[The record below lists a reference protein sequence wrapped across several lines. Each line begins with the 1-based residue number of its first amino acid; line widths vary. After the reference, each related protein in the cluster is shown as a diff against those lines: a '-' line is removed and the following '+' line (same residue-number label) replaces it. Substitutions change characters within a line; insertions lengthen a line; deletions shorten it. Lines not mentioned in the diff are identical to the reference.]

1 MTDAGGPGRDG
12 RERGDLRIGVVRSYL
27 PGPPPRPTL
36 ADSGSKQRAMLP
48 ARSVRDH
55 SLGFD
60 AEGWKRFAA
69 GLARVIGRCRDRGYG
84 GWLVAE
90 QDILPRSAARFAR
103 AAAEQVTAMITAA
116 GAAR

>member
-69 GLARVIGRCRDRGYG
+69 GLARVIGRCRDRGYD
-84 GWLVAE
+84 GWLVVE
-90 QDILPRSAARFAR
+90 QDIDLSQPGHADPFEGAVRAR
-103 AAAEQVTAMITAA
+103 AYL
-116 GAAR
+116 GSKL